1 MNLVRTGI
9 FALAAALI
17 TAAGCVTT
25 TRPAGLSD
33 SSEKLDLSARVLA
46 AHSDTIGPPYQQDA
60 HELADRAHDFHSMVE
75 TATVPS
81 ADVSAQFDL
90 VAQSYHKMREDAE
103 HANTQQAYSELEPVT
118 TAYRDVEHALGTAP
132 DPDMVGETR

>member
-1 MNLVRTGI
+1 MNPVRTSMFG
-9 FALAAALI
+9 LAAALM
-17 TAAGCVTT
+17 AVAGCVTT

-33 SSEKLDLSARVLA
+33 SSERLDLSARVLA

-60 HELADRAHDFHSMVE
+60 HELSDRAHDFHSMVD

-81 ADVSAQFDL
+81 ADVTAQFDL

-118 TAYRDVEHALGTAP
+118 TAYRDVEHALGTTP
-132 DPDMVGETR
+132 DADMVGAAR